1 MIWNRYNGPNGL
13 HLLAKKYIEL
23 PYIYYPGY
31 ETRFDGMILEEFE
44 TENGFLGVKL
54 YKDDGHLSVN
64 YKGTKYTKISI
75 VISLLSLIVFIV
87 YVYYIEK
94 EKEKNVKANSSNS
107 RET

>member
-1 MIWNRYNGPNGL
+1 
-13 HLLAKKYIEL
+13 
-23 PYIYYPGY
+23 
-31 ETRFDGMILEEFE
+31 MILKEFE

-64 YKGTKYTKISI
+64 YKGTRYAKISMI
-75 VISLLSLIVFIV
+75 ITLLSLIVFII

-94 EKEKNVKANSSNS
+94 EKGKDVKTNSSNS